1 MDLKIKVLV
10 DQKMGTIDLSLIN
23 FLLIK
28 QKVRNLKQLQSI
40 IKQLSLK
47 NKCNKISNKQNF
59 LH

>member
-10 DQKMGTIDLSLIN
+10 DQKMGIIDLSLIN

-47 NKCNKISNKQNF
+47 NKCNKISNRQNF